1 VTATDF
7 RVIESG
13 VRSEMKTEFI
23 YVGIRV
29 KDLEES
35 IKFYTKVLGMKLID
49 RQRIEETK
57 GDVAGLQS
65 GKSGKSEFALELNHY
80 DEDSPYNTKYTVG
93 EGLDHLAFKVED
105 IDKALQLAKRE
116 GYPLLHEVKTKSSR
130 WAYIKDP
137 NGIWIELC
145 LSST

>member
-1 VTATDF
+1 M
-7 RVIESG
+7 
-13 VRSEMKTEFI
+13 RSEVKTEFI

-35 IKFYTKVLGMKLID
+35 IKFYTKVLGMKLTE

-65 GKSGKSEFALELNHY
+65 GKSEFVLELNHY
-80 DEDSPYNTKYTVG
+80 DDDSPYNTKYTVG
-93 EGLDHLAFKVED
+93 EGLDHLAFKVDD
-105 IDKALQLAKRE
+105 IDKAIRAAKRE
-116 GYPLLHEVKTKSSR
+116 GYNLLHEVKTKSSR

-137 NGIWIELC
+137 NGIWIELA
-145 LSST
+145 T

>member
-1 VTATDF
+1 
-7 RVIESG
+7 
-13 VRSEMKTEFI
+13 MKTEFI
-23 YVGIRV
+23 YTGIRV
-29 KDLEES
+29 RDLEES
-35 IKFYTKVLGMKLID
+35 IQFYTKVLNMKLTG

-65 GKSGKSEFALELNHY
+65 GKNGFALELNHY

-93 EGLDHLAFKVED
+93 EGLDHLAFKVD
-105 IDKALQLAKRE
+105 DMDKAISAAKSE
-116 GYPLLHEVKTKSSR
+116 GYSLEHEVRTKSSR

-145 LSST
+145 T

>member
-1 VTATDF
+1 
-7 RVIESG
+7 
-13 VRSEMKTEFI
+13 MKTEFI

-35 IKFYTKVLGMKLID
+35 IKFYTKVLGMKLTD

-93 EGLDHLAFKVED
+93 KGLDHLAFKVEHTD
-105 IDKALQLAKRE
+105 RD
-116 GYPLLHEVKTKSSR
+116 LHRARRTV
-130 WAYIKDP
+130 
-137 NGIWIELC
+137 N
-145 LSST
+145 